1 MARQHAAPAVQGAAG
16 PRLVRDAIGLP
27 GSIILDMAGSGP
39 AAVIAIT
46 LVPLLTASAYGIV
59 PTMLVTTAAML
70 CIAVAF
76 QRLNLWEQNA
86 GGPYKWVARAIGP
99 FAGFAVGWV
108 LFAAFVLAAI
118 ADVVTLGPAVLGLLG
133 MNTGSQ
139 AGTAVAAV
147 VIGALLV
154 ASAVIGIRLTERL
167 QVALAI
173 AEYLILAA
181 FAVFALI
188 AVLVTHLK
196 GSFAPNAHYLS
207 FTGTGTGTFSAALL
221 VSIFFFAEWDAGIY
235 ESEETRRPSRNPGLA
250 VIIAV
255 AILGV
260 LYTLTSVAFAGV
272 ASPAQMNAHAAN
284 AAVFVADRLGGPVAS
299 HVMAIA
305 VVSSVLATT
314 QATFVAIARISMSM
328 SRDQVMPGWLG
339 QVSPR
344 FRTPATATIVIG
356 VASIAL
362 TLVYVYS
369 SSVAS
374 ALSDLISTDGL
385 MFAIYYAAT
394 GLTAAWLHRHRLTSS
409 WKESLLG
416 ALAPTAGAALLI
428 WVSERTIASFS
439 VPERWVLAGIAVLG
453 LAMLAVARF
462 VYRAPIFSTPRTE
475 IGGRADEHE

>member
-1 MARQHAAPAVQGAAG
+1 MARQHTVGAAQASG
-16 PRLVRDAIGLP
+16 SPGLVRDAIGLP
-27 GSIILDMAGSGP
+27 GSVILGMAGSGP

-59 PTMLVTTAAML
+59 PSMLVTTVAML

-86 GGPYKWVARAIGP
+86 GGPYKWVARAVSP
-99 FAGFAVGWV
+99 VAGFAVGWV

-133 MNTGSQ
+133 LNTNSQ

-147 VIGALLV
+147 IIGALLV

-173 AEYLILAA
+173 AEYLILVS
-181 FAVFALI
+181 FAVFAFI
-188 AVLVTHLK
+188 AVLVTHPK

-207 FTGTGTGTFSAALL
+207 FTGTGHGTFSAALL
-221 VSIFFFAEWDAGIY
+221 VAIFFFAEWDAGIY
-235 ESEETRRPSRNPGLA
+235 ESEETRRPARNPGLA

-272 ASPAQMNAHAAN
+272 APPRQMDAHAAN
-284 AAVFVADRLGGPVAS
+284 VAVFVADRLGGSVS
-299 HVMAIA
+299 GHIMAIA

-314 QATFVAIARISMSM
+314 QATFVAIARITMSM
-328 SRDQVMPGWLG
+328 SRDRVMPGVFG
-339 QVSPR
+339 QISPR
-344 FRTPATATIVIG
+344 FRTPATATVIIG
-356 VASIAL
+356 VASIVL

-369 SSVAS
+369 SSVAG
-374 ALSDLISTDGL
+374 ALSDLISTDSL
-385 MFAIYYAAT
+385 MFALYYAAT
-394 GLTAAWLHRHRLTSS
+394 GLTVAWLYRNRLTNG
-409 WKESLLG
+409 WKEVLLG
-416 ALAPTAGAALLI
+416 VLAPVAGAIVLI
-428 WVSERTIASFS
+428 WVSERTVAGFAA
-439 VPERWVLAGIAVLG
+439 PERWVLAGIAILG
-453 LAMLAVARF
+453 IVMLVVARYY
-462 VYRAPIFSTPRTE
+462 YRAPIFSQ
-475 IGGRADEHE
+475 RAKG